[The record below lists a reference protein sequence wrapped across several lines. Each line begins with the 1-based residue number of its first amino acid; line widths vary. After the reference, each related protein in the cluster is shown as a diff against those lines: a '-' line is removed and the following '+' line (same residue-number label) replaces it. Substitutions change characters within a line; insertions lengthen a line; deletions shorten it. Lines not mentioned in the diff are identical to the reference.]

1 MEAHR
6 GPIKALEWQP
16 LPNTVEKLDAERL
29 LVSAGHDGTIG
40 MWNVAE
46 SGSITLRKTLNLNA
60 SAVAA
65 AFTPDGAFLAG
76 ATEKVILI
84 WKVDDPS
91 FPRASWTKRSE
102 EDPQSPSVS
111 EDGAL
116 EDHYCLCW
124 DMNGQKLAYGANNQV
139 SP

>member
-1 MEAHR
+1 
-6 GPIKALEWQP
+6 
-16 LPNTVEKLDAERL
+16 
-29 LVSAGHDGTIG
+29 
-40 MWNVAE
+40 MWNVFPN
-46 SGSITLRKTLNLNA
+46 GFITPRRTLNLNA

-84 WKVDDPS
+84 WKVDDSS
-91 FPRASWTKRSE
+91 FPRASWTRRSD
-102 EDPQSPSVS
+102 EDTQSPSVS

-124 DMNGQKLAYGANNQV
+124 DKDGQKLAYGSNNQV
-139 SP
+139 SLDVS